1 MIYLETNNKN
11 NEWRDGRMEQ
21 NNNTNVVDTKV
32 NELMDNMKAQISAE
46 VKAELQEKGIE
57 IVPLDYSAGA
67 EIVKIVDDYQATI
80 KKIDDEMKHNEETYK
95 ADIVKMKNIELQ
107 LDKKDALYEANKKLD
122 KTLEKQ
128 EMIHNQKIE
137 KIRNSQEYKDN
148 RAENLQLLSMLKGC
162 DVPTEQMLDL
172 IGDMCKAEDMK
183 VLGVVKT
190 MFGDN
195 VKASFTIDK
204 AISGIEES
212 RANSELKMMINTMKM
227 YIEDG
232 NENLRVFSYFKQYRK

>member
-1 MIYLETNNKN
+1 
-11 NEWRDGRMEQ
+11 MEQ
-21 NNNTNVVDTKV
+21 NNNTNVVDKKMD
-32 NELMDNMKAQISAE
+32 ELMEGMKADITKTVTE
-46 VKAELQEKGIE
+46 ELASKGIE
-57 IVPLDYSAGA
+57 VIPLDYSAGA
-67 EIVKIVDDYQATI
+67 EIVKLVDDYKSQI
-80 KKIDDEMKHNEETYK
+80 EEIDKKIEYNEKTYK
-95 ADIVKMKNIELQ
+95 DCRVMNCELR
-107 LDKKDALYEANKKLD
+107 LDKNDCKRETLEKLD

-128 EMIHNQKIE
+128 EMIHNQEIE

-195 VKASFTIDK
+195 AKASYTIDK

-212 RANSELKMMINTMKM
+212 RANSELKMMINTMKS
-227 YIEDG
+227 YIQDG

>member
-1 MIYLETNNKN
+1 
-11 NEWRDGRMEQ
+11 MEQ
-21 NNNTNVVDTKV
+21 ENKQQAQV

-57 IVPLDYSAGA
+57 IVPMDYSAGV
-67 EIVKIVDDYQATI
+67 EIVKIVDEYQATI
-80 KKIDDEMKHNEETYK
+80 KKLDDEMKHNEATYK

-128 EMIHNQKIE
+128 EMIQDRIIKD
-137 KIRNSQEYKDN
+137 KQSSKEYKE
-148 RAENLQLLSMLKGC
+148 AKGEALQMLHLLKDC
-162 DVPTEQMLDL
+162 DIPTEQLLDL
-172 IGDMCKAEDMK
+172 ISPLVEASDT
-183 VLGVVKT
+183 KT
-190 MFGDN
+190 LAIAHTLLAKNPSSAF
-195 VKASFTIDK
+195 AIDK

-212 RANSELKMMINTMKM
+212 RANSELKMMIDTMKM

>member
-1 MIYLETNNKN
+1 
-11 NEWRDGRMEQ
+11 MEQ
-21 NNNTNVVDTKV
+21 NNNTNVVDKKIDGMM
-32 NELMDNMKAQISAE
+32 EGMKAQITESVMEQLANKGVE
-46 VKAELQEKGIE
+46 V
-57 IVPLDYSAGA
+57 VPLDYSAGVD
-67 EIVKIVDDYQATI
+67 IVKIVDDYQKEI
-80 KKIDDEMKHNEETYK
+80 EEIDKKIEYNEKTYK
-95 ADIVKMKNIELQ
+95 DCKVMNCELH
-107 LDKKDALYEANKKLD
+107 LDKNDLKRETLEKLD
-122 KTLEKQ
+122 KTLKKQ
-128 EMIHNQKIE
+128 EMIHNQEIE

-212 RANSELKMMINTMKM
+212 RANSELKQMIDTMKM

>member
-1 MIYLETNNKN
+1 
-11 NEWRDGRMEQ
+11 MEQ
-21 NNNTNVVDTKV
+21 NNNTNVVDKKMD
-32 NELMDNMKAQISAE
+32 ELMEGMKADITKSVTE
-46 VKAELQEKGIE
+46 ELASKGIQ
-57 IVPLDYSAGA
+57 IVPMSYSAGS
-67 EIVKIVDDYQATI
+67 EIIKLVDDYKSQI
-80 KKIDDEMKHNEETYK
+80 EEIDKKIEYNERTFK
-95 ADIVKMKNIELQ
+95 DCKVLNCELR
-107 LDKKDALYEANKKLD
+107 LDKTDLKRETLEKLD

-128 EMIHNQKIE
+128 EMIHNQEIE

-195 VKASFTIDK
+195 AKASYTIDK

-212 RANSELKMMINTMKM
+212 RANSELKMMINTMKS

-232 NENLRVFSYFKQYRK
+232 NENLRVFSYFQQYRK

>member
-1 MIYLETNNKN
+1 
-11 NEWRDGRMEQ
+11 MEQ
-21 NNNTNVVDTKV
+21 NNNTNVVDKKMD
-32 NELMDNMKAQISAE
+32 ELMEGMKAQISAE

-57 IVPLDYSAGA
+57 VIPLDYSAGTD
-67 EIVKIVDDYQATI
+67 IVKIVDDYKKAI
-80 KKIDDEMKHNEETYK
+80 DEIDKKIEYNEKTYK
-95 ADIVKMKNIELQ
+95 DSRVMNCELR
-107 LDKKDALYEANKKLD
+107 LDKNDLKRETLEKLD

-128 EMIHNQKIE
+128 EMIHNQEIE

-204 AISGIEES
+204 AIKGIDEA
-212 RANSELKMMINTMKM
+212 RANSQLKQMINTMKS
-227 YIEDG
+227 YIQDG
-232 NENLRVFSYFKQYRK
+232 NETLRVFSYFKQYRK

>member
-1 MIYLETNNKN
+1 MIYSETNNKN
-11 NEWRDGRMEQ
+11 KEWRDGRMEQ
-21 NNNTNVVDTKV
+21 NNNTNVVDKK
-32 NELMDNMKAQISAE
+32 MDAMMEQMKADITKTVTE
-46 VKAELQEKGIE
+46 ELASKGIQ
-57 IVPLDYSAGA
+57 IVPLDYSAGS
-67 EIVKIVDDYQATI
+67 EIVKLVDDYKSQI
-80 KKIDDEMKHNEETYK
+80 EEIDKKIEYNEKTYK
-95 ADIVKMKNIELQ
+95 DCKVMNCELR
-107 LDKKDALYEANKKLD
+107 LDAKDLKRETLEKLD

-128 EMIHNQKIE
+128 EMIHNQEIE

-148 RAENLQLLSMLKGC
+148 RAEKLQLLSMLKGC

-212 RANSELKMMINTMKM
+212 RANSQLKQMIDTMKM
-227 YIEDG
+227 YIENG
-232 NENLRVFSYFKQYRK
+232 EENLRVFSYFREYRK